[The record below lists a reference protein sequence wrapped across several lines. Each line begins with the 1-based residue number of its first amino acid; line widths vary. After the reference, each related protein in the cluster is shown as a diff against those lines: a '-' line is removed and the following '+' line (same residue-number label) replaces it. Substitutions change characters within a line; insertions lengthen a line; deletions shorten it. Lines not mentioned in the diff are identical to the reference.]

1 MSKEITNEDKERIYK
16 DLLDKYN
23 LSDKEGIVVVGENSE
38 KLKEKLTYIAKN
50 NIL

>member
-16 DLLDKYN
+16 DLLNKYN
-23 LSDKEGIVVVGENSE
+23 LSDKESIVVVSENSE
-38 KLKEKLTYIAKN
+38 KLKERLIYIIAN